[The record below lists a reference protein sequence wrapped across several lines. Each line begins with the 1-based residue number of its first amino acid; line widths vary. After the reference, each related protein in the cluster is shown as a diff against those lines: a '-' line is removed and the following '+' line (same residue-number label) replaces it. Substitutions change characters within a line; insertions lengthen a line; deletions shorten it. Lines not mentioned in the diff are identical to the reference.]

1 MITYQAVVGGLSFL
15 GVFQPFVA
23 LFHNLVFLEIEVSAD
38 YGLETFGRVFDVL
51 KHSEFYVTV
60 SDDVSIGFIFLLA
73 LRSSLLVLKS
83 WLIEV
88 NVLAH
93 DDGLN

>member
-1 MITYQAVVGGLSFL
+1 MS
-15 GVFQPFVA
+15 
-23 LFHNLVFLEIEVSAD
+23 SD